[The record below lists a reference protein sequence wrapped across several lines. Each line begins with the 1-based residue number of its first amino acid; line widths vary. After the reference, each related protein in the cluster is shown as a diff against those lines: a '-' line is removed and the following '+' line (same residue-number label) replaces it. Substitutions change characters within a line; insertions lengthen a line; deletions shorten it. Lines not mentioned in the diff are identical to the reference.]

1 MIEIINVMEEIEEL
15 RSYLVV
21 YTIESGGFRQDGVLQ
36 LSCRLDELINR
47 YYKLLANNK
56 RIDSKIA

>member
-1 MIEIINVMEEIEEL
+1 MKEIINVMEEIEEL

-21 YTIESGGFRQDGVLQ
+21 YTIESGDFIQDGVLQ
-36 LSCRLDELINR
+36 LSCRLDELINS